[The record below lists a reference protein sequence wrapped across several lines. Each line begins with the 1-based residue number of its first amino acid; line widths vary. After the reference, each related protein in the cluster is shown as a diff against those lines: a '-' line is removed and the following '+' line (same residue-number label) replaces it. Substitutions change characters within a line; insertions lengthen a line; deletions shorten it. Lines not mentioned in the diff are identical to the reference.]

1 MMKKWIKRYLILTIC
16 LILVF
21 LPLLSILKEFNVFE
35 NPTSRMIF
43 WIVFGVVF
51 IAYYLTMTI
60 IMIKGDKKYNQ
71 NNGK

>member
-1 MMKKWIKRYLILTIC
+1 MKKWIKIYLILTIC

>member
-1 MMKKWIKRYLILTIC
+1 MKKWIKRYLILTIC

>member
-1 MMKKWIKRYLILTIC
+1 MMKKWIKRYFILTIC

>member
-1 MMKKWIKRYLILTIC
+1 MMNKWVKRYLILTVC

-35 NPTSRMIF
+35 NPTSRLIF

-51 IAYYLTMTI
+51 VAYYLTMTI
-60 IMIKGDKKYNQ
+60 LMIRGDKKYNQ
-71 NNGK
+71 NDRK

>member
-1 MMKKWIKRYLILTIC
+1 MMNKWVKRYLILTIC

-21 LPLLSILKEFNVFE
+21 LPLLTILKEFNVFE
-35 NPTSRMIF
+35 ELTPRMIF
-43 WIVFGVVF
+43 WIVFGVVV

-71 NNGK
+71 NDRK

>member
-1 MMKKWIKRYLILTIC
+1 MKKWIKRYLILTIC

-35 NPTSRMIF
+35 NRTSRMII

>member
-1 MMKKWIKRYLILTIC
+1 MMNKWVKRYLILTIC

-21 LPLLSILKEFNVFE
+21 LPLLTILKEFNVFE
-35 NPTSRMIF
+35 EPTPRMIF
-43 WIVFGVVF
+43 WIVFGVVV

-71 NNGK
+71 NDRK

>member
-1 MMKKWIKRYLILTIC
+1 MKKWIKRYLILTIC

-35 NPTSRMIF
+35 NTTSRMIF